1 MAPENYKPLPHDFLC
16 RCPRLWRDASGSY
29 WCCNQPTTKTRPPG
43 NGRVLKSGNLFSEI
57 PSDVIFNG
65 CSELDCVQG
74 CSLGKG
80 HCGRLETAFREAGYG
95 FLDLEEKER

>member
-1 MAPENYKPLPHDFLC
+1 MAPENYKPLPQGVQCLC
-16 RCPRLWRDASGSY
+16 PHLWRDVDGSH
-29 WCCNQPTTKTRPPG
+29 WCCGQQEVKTRPCAG
-43 NGRVLKSGNLFSEI
+43 QHVLKSGNLFSEI

-65 CSELDCVQG
+65 CSDLDCVHG
-74 CSLGKG
+74 CNLGKG